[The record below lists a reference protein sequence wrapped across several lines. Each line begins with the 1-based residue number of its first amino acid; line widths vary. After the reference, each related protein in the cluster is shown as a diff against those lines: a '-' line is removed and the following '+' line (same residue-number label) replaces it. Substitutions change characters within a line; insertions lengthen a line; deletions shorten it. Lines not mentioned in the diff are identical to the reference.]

1 MKTLLTVTA
10 VLEAGA
16 GLGLA
21 ALPSAA
27 VAVLLGSPLDTP
39 NALVVGRVA
48 GVALLA
54 LGAACWLSRN
64 APESRAARGVVGAM
78 VVYNLGAVIVLAAA
92 GIWSQPVGVAL
103 WPVVVLHAAM
113 AVWCVA
119 AITRRLEPGHET
131 DDRQ

>member
-54 LGAACWLSRN
+54 LGAACWLARN
-64 APESRAARGVVGAM
+64 DAGSPAARGVVGAM
-78 VVYNLGAVIVLAAA
+78 VVYNLGAVIVLATA
-92 GIWSQPVGVAL
+92 GIRSQPVGVAL
-103 WPVVVLHAAM
+103 WPVVILHAAM
-113 AVWCVA
+113 AVWCIA
-119 AITRRLEPGHET
+119 AVSGSIGTRS
-131 DDRQ
+131 

>member
-1 MKTLLTVTA
+1 MKTLLAVTA
-10 VLEAGA
+10 VIEAGA
-16 GLGLA
+16 GLGLV

-27 VAVLLGSPLDTP
+27 VSVLLGSPLETP
-39 NALVVGRVA
+39 NGVAVGRLA

-64 APESRAARGVVGAM
+64 DAMGRAARGVVGAM

-113 AVWCVA
+113 AVWC
-119 AITRRLEPGHET
+119 IR
-131 DDRQ
+131 DWN

>member
-16 GLGLA
+16 GLGLV

-54 LGAACWLSRN
+54 LGAACWMSRN
-64 APESRAARGVVGAM
+64 DLESRAARGVVGAM
-78 VVYNLGAVIVLAAA
+78 VVYNLGAVIVLGTA
-92 GIWSQPVGVAL
+92 GVRSQPAAIAL

-113 AVWCVA
+113 AVWCIA
-119 AITRRLEPGHET
+119 AVTRRLEPGHET